1 MGINGKIT
9 LMRIPIRY
17 LVIPAFALAACGNN
31 KSAYYHENAAPA
43 AEKNAGDYVATADS
57 TNFSNEMSRLT
68 SASRKRIRTADVRC
82 RVTDVFRASTR
93 MEQVVSSVQGIVV
106 ESTLKNEYAKQ
117 YDLPYT
123 SDSLRRMQLYTPTA
137 NLTLRVPVASLDSVV
152 NTLTAM
158 AAFIDHR
165 ALTDQDYTLAYLAN
179 ALKNKKA
186 GHSAGT
192 ITTNKNTTTLDVA
205 KYEDQQEET
214 KIDRSISN
222 LKLLDDVAYATFTV
236 ELFQSQAASV
246 ETVINPHYVS
256 RAGFGAELRTAVA
269 GGANMLRDL
278 LLFFVNIWPLMIMAV
293 LGWWGY
299 RRYRKMLI
307 K

>member
-1 MGINGKIT
+1 
-9 LMRIPIRY
+9 MRIPVRY
-17 LVIPAFALAACGNN
+17 LVIPAFALAACSNN
-31 KSAYYHENAAPA
+31 KSAYYNENAASA
-43 AEKNAGDYVATADS
+43 ADKNTSDYVATADS
-57 TNFSNEMSRLT
+57 TNFSNDISALT
-68 SASRKRIRTADVRC
+68 SASRKRVRTADVRC

-117 YDLPYT
+117 YELPYT

-152 NTLTAM
+152 NTLTSM
-158 AAFIDHR
+158 AVFIDHR

-179 ALKNKKA
+179 ALKNQRTGQHTAK
-186 GHSAGT
+186 
-192 ITTNKNTTTLDVA
+192 ITTNKNTTAPDVA
-205 KYEDQQEET
+205 KYEDQREET
-214 KIDRSISN
+214 KVDRSISN
-222 LKLLDDVAYATFTV
+222 LKLLDEVAYATFTV

-256 RAGFGAELRTAVA
+256 RASFWAELRTAIV
-269 GGANMLRDL
+269 GGANLLRDL
-278 LLFFVNIWPLMIMAV
+278 LLFLVNIWPLIIMAIV
-293 LGWWGY
+293 GWWGY
-299 RRYRKMLI
+299 RCYRKVSL